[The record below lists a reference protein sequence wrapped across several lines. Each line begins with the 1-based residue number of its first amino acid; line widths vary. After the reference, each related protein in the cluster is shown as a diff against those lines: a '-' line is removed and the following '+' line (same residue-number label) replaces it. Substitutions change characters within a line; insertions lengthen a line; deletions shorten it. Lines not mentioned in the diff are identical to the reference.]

1 MTVEPGADAP
11 LIGALM
17 RMPVDAVRRRMLAEL
32 HAAGFTDLVM
42 AHFAVLKYPGP
53 QNLRPSDVATEAGMT
68 KQATNYLLG
77 QLEETG
83 YLVRTDDPDDRRSKR
98 IHLTERGAAV
108 RRTMRTTVS
117 TIESELEAELG
128 PAHFAQLR
136 GLLVELN
143 SCAFVRG
150 SVAP

>member
-53 QNLRPSDVATEAGMT
+53 QDLRPSDVATEAGMT

-77 QLEETG
+77 QLEAVSYTHLRAHETDS
-83 YLVRTDDPDDRRSKR
+83 YLVCR
-98 IHLTERGAAV
+98 
-108 RRTMRTTVS
+108 
-117 TIESELEAELG
+117 
-128 PAHFAQLR
+128 
-136 GLLVELN
+136 LLL
-143 SCAFVRG
+143 
-150 SVAP
+150 

>member
-53 QNLRPSDVATEAGMT
+53 QDLRPSDVATEAGMT

-83 YLVRTDDPDDRRSKR
+83 YLVRADDPDDRRSKR

-143 SCAFVRG
+143 DCAFVRG

>member
-1 MTVEPGADAP
+1 MTIEPDAGPP

-17 RMPVDAVRRRMLAEL
+17 RMPVDAVRHRMLADL

-77 QLEETG
+77 QLEVCG
-83 YLVRTDDPDDRRSKR
+83 YLVRRDDPDDRRSKR
-98 IHLTERGAAV
+98 IHLTERGVAV
-108 RRTMRTTVS
+108 RRTIRTTVLAL
-117 TIESELEAELG
+117 EAELEAELG
-128 PAHFAQLR
+128 RAHFLQLR
-136 GLLVELN
+136 RLLVELN
-143 SCAFVRG
+143 NCAFVRG
-150 SVAP
+150 PEGP

>member
-143 SCAFVRG
+143 DCAFVRG